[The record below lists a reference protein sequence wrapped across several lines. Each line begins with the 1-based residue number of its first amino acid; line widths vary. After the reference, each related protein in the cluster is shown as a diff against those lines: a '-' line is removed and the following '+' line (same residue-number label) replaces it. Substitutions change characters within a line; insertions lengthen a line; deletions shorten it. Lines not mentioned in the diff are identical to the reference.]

1 LIMKRTLILGLGN
14 PILTD
19 DGVGLRVG
27 RALSRRALPPEVSIA
42 EAGVGGLRLL
52 EMIAGYER
60 VILVDAILSPGGRA
74 GEISLLQ
81 PGDLQSSLHS
91 GSAHDLSLTASLALG
106 RELGMKIPEDR
117 EIIIVAIQAEDVQ
130 TLREE
135 MTPAVEAA
143 IPRAMETVL
152 GILLE

>member
-1 LIMKRTLILGLGN
+1 
-14 PILTD
+14 
-19 DGVGLRVG
+19 
-27 RALSRRALPPEVSIA
+27 
-42 EAGVGGLRLL
+42 
-52 EMIAGYER
+52 
-60 VILVDAILSPGGRA
+60 
-74 GEISLLQ
+74 
-81 PGDLQSSLHS
+81 
-91 GSAHDLSLTASLALG
+91 
-106 RELGMKIPEDR
+106 MKIPEDR